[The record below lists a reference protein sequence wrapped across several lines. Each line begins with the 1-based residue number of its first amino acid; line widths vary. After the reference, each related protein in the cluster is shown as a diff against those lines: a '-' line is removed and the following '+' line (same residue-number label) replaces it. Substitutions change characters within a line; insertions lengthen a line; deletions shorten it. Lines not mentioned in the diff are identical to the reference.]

1 MFCFIQR
8 WRIDRAL
15 DEGTELDA
23 PPRRHMAECD
33 DCRSHRRV
41 QEKLVALLNPPQPA
55 PEAPPFLRANV
66 MNTIRAEA
74 NAKLTTQWLP
84 PVWVP
89 IAACAA
95 LAFFLI
101 PENTPQTP
109 APAAFPSQSQPVAQ
123 VPVKMPVVELPAVN
137 MAKTLEQVQDTLAS
151 PYTTELENLQK
162 DLKAAGDYMG
172 KLFNLKIASLE

>member
-15 DEGTELDA
+15 DEGAGLDA
-23 PPRRHMAECD
+23 RTRRHVAECD
-33 DCRSHRRV
+33 DCRSHRTA
-41 QEKLVALLNPPQPA
+41 QEKLVALLNHPQPA
-55 PEAPPFLRANV
+55 PDAPPFLRANV

-74 NAKLTTQWLP
+74 KATVTPQWLP
-84 PVWVP
+84 PIWAP

-101 PENTPQTP
+101 PENTPL
-109 APAAFPSQSQPVAQ
+109 APSPPPRPVAKATMQ
-123 VPVKMPVVELPAVN
+123 IPAQLPAVNLPEVN

-162 DLKAAGDYMG
+162 DLQTAGGYMG